1 MTLLRLLLVAASL
14 AAAGSLSVFAQT
26 PDGHVHPRPSAPV
39 PAGDPPARP
48 ALVRAPYNAA
58 DVAFMTG
65 MIPHHAQAVRLC
77 AWAPTHGASAEVR
90 LLCERILVS
99 QRDEIDWMRTWL
111 RDRGQPVPP
120 ADATHHRMTSGGVAH
135 DMLMPGMLTDEQ
147 LAELDRARGADWD
160 RLFLLRMIAHHEGA
174 LKMADD
180 LFKIHGAVQ
189 GDDVYKFV
197 SDLQADQEMEI
208 ERMRKMLEGGPE
220 G

>member
-1 MTLLRLLLVAASL
+1 MAVATL
-14 AAAGSLSVFAQT
+14 AACRTAESPRVVT
-26 PDGHVHPRPSAPV
+26 PGAPGEASRV
-39 PAGDPPARP
+39 GGIPKTEGRKPT
-48 ALVRAPYNAA
+48 AA

>member
-1 MTLLRLLLVAASL
+1 
-14 AAAGSLSVFAQT
+14 
-26 PDGHVHPRPSAPV
+26 
-39 PAGDPPARP
+39 
-48 ALVRAPYNAA
+48 
-58 DVAFMTG
+58 
-65 MIPHHAQAVRLC
+65 
-77 AWAPTHGASAEVR
+77 
-90 LLCERILVS
+90 
-99 QRDEIDWMRTWL
+99 
-111 RDRGQPVPP
+111 
-120 ADATHHRMTSGGVAH
+120 
-135 DMLMPGMLTDEQ
+135 MLTDEQ